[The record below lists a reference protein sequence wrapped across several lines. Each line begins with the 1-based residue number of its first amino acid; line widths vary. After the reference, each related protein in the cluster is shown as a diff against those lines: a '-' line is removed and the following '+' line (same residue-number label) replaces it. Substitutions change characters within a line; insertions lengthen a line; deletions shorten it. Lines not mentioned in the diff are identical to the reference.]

1 MIHILI
7 VSHGN
12 LGQAL
17 IEAAEMIVG
26 PIEGLSAVALLPGEA
41 PEGFD
46 AKLDAAFEAIAGEET
61 LILIDLFGGTPYN
74 VVARRVIEDYVE
86 CLTGANLPMLLELV
100 MARDGASLPDLAQ
113 EIAQAGQESVK
124 NLGPMLKGGAL

>member
-26 PIEGLSAVALLPGEA
+26 PIEGLSAVALLPGET

-46 AKLDAAFEAIAGEET
+46 AKLDAAFEAITGEET

-74 VVARRVIEDYVE
+74 VVARRVIEDHVE